1 MNKNTIL
8 NQITQVE
15 IYQKFYGNDFKVNE
29 KISSPFSEDKNPS
42 FKVFKN
48 LTFKCFSSG
57 KQGDCFQFVADIKKL
72 DCKTQFNEVLEI
84 ISREMNINTNIDEK
98 PINKPVNVSEVT
110 VNNNYASDKK
120 HFQYTGKAFE
130 KIHFDYWLQGNW
142 NVTED
147 ILKKYNVQALDKFEY
162 WNNNKSDIQK
172 IKLFKG
178 ILGFIYE
185 VNNNAEL
192 YIPKQ
197 EKTSKFLK
205 DINYRISVKSNLK
218 I

>member
-1 MNKNTIL
+1 MDKNTIL
-8 NQITQVE
+8 NHTTQQE
-15 IYQKFYGNDFKVNE
+15 IYNHFYGSGFSVGN

-48 LTFKCFSSG
+48 LSFKCFSSG

-72 DCKTQFNEVLEI
+72 DCKTQFNEVLQIIADEMSIYTGQNSNHIKKDEI
-84 ISREMNINTNIDEK
+84 KTVVDKNNSTAVDE
-98 PINKPVNVSEVT
+98 
-110 VNNNYASDKK
+110 KK
-120 HFQYTGKAFE
+120 HFQFTAKAFE

-185 VNNNAEL
+185 YIFVKENKLDEL
-192 YIPKQ
+192 
-197 EKTSKFLK
+197 E
-205 DINYRISVKSNLK
+205 
-218 I
+218 

>member
-29 KISSPFSEDKNPS
+29 KISSPFTEDNNPS

-57 KQGDCFQFVADIKKL
+57 KQGDCFQFVADIKNL

-147 ILKKYNVQALDKFEY
+147 ILLWFD
-162 WNNNKSDIQK
+162 
-172 IKLFKG
+172 
-178 ILGFIYE
+178 
-185 VNNNAEL
+185 
-192 YIPKQ
+192 
-197 EKTSKFLK
+197 
-205 DINYRISVKSNLK
+205 
-218 I
+218 